1 MVQVQCFLVDFCL
14 DYLSVVE
21 SGVLKSLT
29 IIVLL
34 SISPFRSVSICLIY
48 LGTLMLYAYIFMI
61 YLLDELI
68 LLSLQND
75 LLYILFNFLA

>member
-34 SISPFRSVSICLIY
+34 SISPFRSVSIRLIY
-48 LGTLMLYAYIFMI
+48 LDAPMLGVYIFNI
-61 YLLDELI
+61 VILLDELTP
-68 LLSLQND
+68 LSLYND
-75 LLYILFNFLA
+75 LCISLF